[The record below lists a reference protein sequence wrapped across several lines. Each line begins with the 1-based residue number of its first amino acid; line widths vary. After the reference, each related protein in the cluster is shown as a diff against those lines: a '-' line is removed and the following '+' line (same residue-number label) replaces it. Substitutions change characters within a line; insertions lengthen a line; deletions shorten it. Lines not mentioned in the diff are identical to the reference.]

1 MGQQTFPIPEA
12 FSSKLRNVPALDN
25 RSDEEILR
33 SLDQYQPIVTERN
46 VWAFW
51 HAGLCSMPSWCK
63 RNVINWARLNGKNW
77 TIRVLDQVDGSPNN
91 VLHYLPEDMIPPIF
105 LKREMTGPFVGQH
118 SADLIRGACLFV
130 HGGLWL
136 DVGNIL
142 FRRLDRIC
150 WDLLEDPSTPFE
162 MCVMH
167 MGGSSGTG
175 ISNHFIAARK
185 NSPFMKRWH
194 DLFAYLW
201 KDRTNCT
208 GLSKSP
214 LLAPVLHGSG
224 TFHGDEETD
233 RWGWEHVYSPE
244 AIQDYGA
251 QILAW
256 QRVIMLDDPKTGF
269 SGVDYYTQKILLLD
283 VLDES
288 WRAEVIVGWR
298 GHQLFDVL
306 ATRLDTPKESE
317 EYQAAL
323 KTVMTLLADSSLQK
337 IYRGKEMMK
346 YPALGTLWDE
356 KENEDKDYE
365 PGTFAALLRYGS
377 VHFEQTRGILYVENP
392 RPPTV
397 LAKGLLE
404 V

>member
-1 MGQQTFPIPEA
+1 MVRLRANA
-12 FSSKLRNVPALDN
+12 FEVSEGFHSKLRHVAALDN
-25 RSDEEILR
+25 RSDEEILE
-33 SLDQYQPIVTERN
+33 SLDQYQPVVTEKN

-51 HAGLCSMPSWCK
+51 HAGLRSMPSWCR
-63 RNVINWARLNGKNW
+63 RNVISWARLNGKDW
-77 TIRVLDQVDGSPNN
+77 TIRVLDHVDGSPNN
-91 VLHYLPEDMIPPIF
+91 VLHYLPEDMVPPVF
-105 LKREMTGPFVGQH
+105 VKREMAGPFVGQH

-130 HGGLWL
+130 HGGIWL

-142 FRRLDRIC
+142 FGRLDRIC
-150 WDLLEDPSTPFE
+150 WDFLEDPSTPFE
-162 MCVMH
+162 MSVMH
-167 MGGSSGTG
+167 MGGGSGTG
-175 ISNHFIAARK
+175 ISNHLIAARK
-185 NSPFMKRWH
+185 NSPFIKRWH

-208 GLSKSP
+208 GISKNP
-214 LLAPVLHGSG
+214 LLAPVLHGSA

-256 QRVIMLDDPKTGF
+256 QRIIMLDDLETGF
-269 SGVDYYTQKILLLD
+269 SGVEYYTQKILLLD

-298 GHQLFDVL
+298 GHQLFDSIK
-306 ATRLDTPKESE
+306 ARWK
-317 EYQAAL
+317 A
-323 KTVMTLLADSSLQK
+323 VMTLLADSSLQK

-356 KENEDKDYE
+356 EENEDKDHE
-365 PGTFAALLRYGS
+365 PGTFAELLRYGS

-392 RPPTV
+392 RPSLV
-397 LAKGLLE
+397 LKRGLLE